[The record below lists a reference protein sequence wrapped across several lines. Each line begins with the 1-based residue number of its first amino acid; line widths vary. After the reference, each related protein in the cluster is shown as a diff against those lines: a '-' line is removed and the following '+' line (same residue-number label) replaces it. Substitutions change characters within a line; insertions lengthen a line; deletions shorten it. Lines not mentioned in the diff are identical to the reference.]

1 MDSMELVTPVNAS
14 VFGFLSLF
22 GYFNVR
28 VLAFVRVFDCSGCSV
43 DFVEKMWESLW
54 GKRWENEEKL
64 CGKEWIGR
72 FLDCFCGII
81 KFFTSRVEKFCG
93 WIYTCNYLCKGGVLH
108 IFHIDYYYNY

>member
-1 MDSMELVTPVNAS
+1 MLQFGKKSMGSSILVCVR
-14 VFGFLSLF
+14 FLDLF
-22 GYFNVR
+22 GLVCSGFCLQR
-28 VLAFVRVFDCSGCSV
+28 VNTGCSGCSV

-72 FLDCFCGII
+72 FLDCFCGIF

-93 WIYTCNYLCKGGVLH
+93 WIYTCNYLCKGGGFAHFPHRLLL
-108 IFHIDYYYNY
+108 